1 MKTGNDDALDV
12 GQDDLMGDNME
23 GVELDMSLLFGE
35 EDGDDDLGDDD
46 GETVEAPEVVDDNQ
60 PDVIDTT
67 KEQGSDDPAAADKA
81 DKPNAANVKEIDGQL
96 WVAVNA
102 DNAEVM
108 SKDGKHAIPY
118 DVLERARNG
127 SSEAQAKIA
136 ELERKNA
143 ELDSQYKTSS
153 QKQALAEKQLTDAGI
168 DLEKLPE
175 EVLND
180 PEALQRIKDE
190 LPGEAGAILEALV
203 GRIKQSESQNPAP
216 QQEVQAQ
223 STGNPVNDVLAADN
237 LKELNGW
244 LDSDPDR
251 WDMALTIDKRLQSD
265 PEFSSKPIEE
275 RFAEVQ
281 RRTKL
286 AFGDPVQ
293 AGIDQELAAQEQ
305 REQAAKQPAK
315 QPQVIPNSPS
325 DISSGGRSAQSI
337 GHEALASQDALSIE
351 RAMETMSPD
360 EIEAL
365 LEEAGGAFE

>member
-1 MKTGNDDALDV
+1 MKTDNDDALDLN
-12 GQDDLMGDNME
+12 QDDLMGDDMSD
-23 GVELDMSLLFGE
+23 VELDVSLLFGDE
-35 EDGDDDLGDDD
+35 DDDLGVDD
-46 GETVEAPEVVDDNQ
+46 GETVEAPEVVDDSQ
-60 PDVIDTT
+60 PEVIDTT
-67 KEQGSDDPAAADKA
+67 KEQGSDDPAKVNDEA
-81 DKPNAANVKEIDGQL
+81 KPNAPGVKEIDGQL
-96 WVAVNA
+96 YIPVSS

-127 SSEAQAKIA
+127 SKEAQDRIA
-136 ELERKNA
+136 ELERQNA
-143 ELDSQYKTSS
+143 EMGTQFKTVS

-203 GRIKQSESQNPAP
+203 GRIKQSESQNQAPQEEAP
-216 QQEVQAQ
+216 QQSQ
-223 STGNPVNDVLAADN
+223 GNPVNDALATEG
-237 LKELNGW
+237 LKELGSW
-244 LDSDPDR
+244 QSSDQDR

-293 AGIDQELAAQEQ
+293 AGIDQELAAQQQ

-315 QPQVIPNSPS
+315 QPQAIPDSPS
-325 DISSGGRSAQSI
+325 DISSGGRSAQSV
-337 GHEALASQDALSIE
+337 GHEALASQDAMSME
-351 RAMETMSPD
+351 RMMESMSD
-360 EIEAL
+360 AEMEAF